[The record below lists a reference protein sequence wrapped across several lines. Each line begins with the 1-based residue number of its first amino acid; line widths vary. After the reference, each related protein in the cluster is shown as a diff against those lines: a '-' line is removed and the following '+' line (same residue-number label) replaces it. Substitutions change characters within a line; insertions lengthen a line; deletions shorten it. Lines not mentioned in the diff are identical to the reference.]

1 MYVDTHAHIYA
12 DDFDDDRDTMISNAL
27 QAGVRKIVI
36 PNIDEESID
45 RLIALS
51 KQYPD
56 NCFPLMGLH
65 PTSVS
70 ENFRQQLKTFEK
82 WFSENNF
89 YGVGETG
96 IDLYWDTSRIK
107 EQKEAFRIQVKWAKQ
122 LRIPVVIH
130 VRNSFSEVWP
140 IVSDEQDGNLQGV
153 FHCFSGTLEEAKKIT
168 DIGFFLGIGG
178 VVTFKNSQLLPII
191 KQVSLQH
198 LVLETDSP
206 YLAPMPF
213 RGRRNECAYLVHI
226 ARQLGIIY
234 GMNES
239 KIADITTSNAE
250 KLFGI

>member
-1 MYVDTHAHIYA
+1 MYVDTHAHIYTV
-12 DDFDDDRDTMISNAL
+12 DFEDDRDTMISNAL
-27 QAGVRKIVI
+27 QAGVRKIVL

-45 RLIALS
+45 KLIALS

-70 ENFRQQLKTFEK
+70 QKFRQQLKTIEK
-82 WFSENNF
+82 WFSVNKF

-130 VRNSFSEVWP
+130 VRNSFSEVWT
-140 IVSDEQDGNLQGV
+140 IVSDEQDGNLKGV

-178 VVTFKNSQLLPII
+178 VVTFKNSQLHQIL
-191 KQVSLQH
+191 KQVSIQH

-239 KIADITTSNAE
+239 NIADITTSNAE